1 MAFKISPKYYS
12 TKLDSG
18 LLEDIV
24 DVYEDKV
31 RGWLINCG
39 RILNHHEHA
48 GFGVL
53 QTALAYFESY
63 TIFFR
68 GEDSYK
74 RSKEFF
80 AEGFNSVFPK
90 PSQYQQSIWDEFI
103 KILYKDGRCG
113 LSHFGMTRTKVL
125 LQDGSPTFRLMINSQ
140 DNSIQFILVDR
151 YSLVDSIDQHFSNY
165 VMTIRDKSESHLRNN
180 FYKAW
185 QLLHS

>member
-74 RSKEFF
+74 RSKDFSQKVSILFF
-80 AEGFNSVFPK
+80 
-90 PSQYQQSIWDEFI
+90 PSQVNISSQYGMSLLKFSIKMD
-103 KILYKDGRCG
+103 
-113 LSHFGMTRTKVL
+113 V
-125 LQDGSPTFRLMINSQ
+125 
-140 DNSIQFILVDR
+140 VDF
-151 YSLVDSIDQHFSNY
+151 L
-165 VMTIRDKSESHLRNN
+165 TLG
-180 FYKAW
+180 
-185 QLLHS
+185 